1 MYCFIHYVQDIVKM
15 HQTKKEGIK
24 NISLELERSAFSAI
38 LHLFSKEDLFAEIAM
53 VRNLLSNEKAKI
65 LHTIKQ
71 NKPTS
76 IYVLAKQLGRDF
88 KAVRKDVSTLE
99 KLGIIKL
106 VKTEKNNSKRKSLMP
121 VLNIDSLQIN
131 INF

>member
-1 MYCFIHYVQDIVKM
+1 MA
-15 HQTKKEGIK
+15 KEKRQGVK
-24 NISLELERSAFSAI
+24 NISLELSRGTFSA
-38 LHLFSKEDLFAEIAM
+38 LFHLFSKEDLFAEIAF

-65 LHTIKQ
+65 LHAIKT
-71 NKPTS
+71 NNPSS

-88 KAVRKDVSTLE
+88 KAVRNDIATLE
-99 KLGIIKL
+99 HFGIIKL
-106 VKTEKNNSKRKSLMP
+106 VKVEKKDSKRKSLMP